1 MNDSPEGTEL
11 TDVQKM
17 QIRAAESIGQSFMDA
32 VDSIGSSREIDLAKG
47 SMFDAVM
54 HITKHITR

>member
-47 SMFDAVM
+47 SMLDAVM